1 MSIYIDV
8 SAAVHAR
15 AGLGRYAESLAC
27 ALAALQP
34 KRCALFYNAGL
45 HKPCLPPVLNDLPS
59 RRVYA
64 GYKPWRM
71 AVWLGHLLG
80 IHFDALL
87 PDAELF
93 HATEHLLPPLRQ
105 IPTVLT
111 VHDLIFRLFPE
122 HHKRLN
128 FWYLNATMPLYCRRA
143 HAIIA
148 VSEATK
154 RDLTRLYGVPA
165 EKITVIH
172 EAAAPHFRPASAEQ
186 IARVRERYGLPEHYI
201 LRVGT
206 IEPRKNLERLLDALE
221 LLQRSDPTIRLV
233 VVGSKG
239 WLYQRF
245 FKKLYRSEL
254 RYAVILTGHIRDED
268 LPAIYS
274 GATLLVEPSLYE
286 GFGLPVLE
294 AMACGTPVV
303 CSNTSSLPEVGG
315 DAAYYFDPQD
325 SAAMAE
331 AIGEVWR
338 DSDLRESIRQN
349 GLARAAQ
356 FSWEHAA
363 KQTLAVYR
371 SLVPDVVS

>member
-27 ALAALQP
+27 ALAALLP
-34 KRCALFYNAGL
+34 TRCALFYNAGL
-45 HKPCLPPVLNDLPS
+45 HKSCLPPALNGLPS

-80 IHFDALL
+80 FHFDPLL

-93 HATEHLLPPLRQ
+93 HATEHLLLPLQR

-143 HAIIA
+143 YAIIA

-154 RDLTRLYGVPA
+154 RDLMRLYAVPT

-172 EAAAPHFRPASAEQ
+172 EAAAPHFKPATAEQ
-186 IARVRERYGLPEHYI
+186 IAHVRERYGLPEHYI

-206 IEPRKNLERLLDALE
+206 IEPRKNLERLLDALQV
-221 LLQRSDPTIRLV
+221 LQRSDPTIRLV

-239 WLYQRF
+239 WLYERF
-245 FKKLYRSEL
+245 FKKLHQSEL
-254 RYAVILTGHIRDED
+254 RYAVILTGHIRDAD

-286 GFGLPVLE
+286 GFGLPLLE

-315 DAAYYFDPQD
+315 DAAYYFDPRD

-338 DSDLRESIRQN
+338 DSDLRETMRQN
-349 GLARAAQ
+349 GLMRAAQ
-356 FSWEHAA
+356 FSWESAA
-363 KQTLAVYR
+363 QKTLAVYR
-371 SLVPDVVS
+371 SLVPNLL

>member
-1 MSIYIDV
+1 MSIYIDI

-27 ALAALQP
+27 ALATLQP
-34 KRCALFYNAGL
+34 RRCALFYNTGL
-45 HKPCLPPVLNDLPS
+45 RKPCLPPELDGLPS
-59 RRVYA
+59 RRVCA

-93 HATEHLLPPLRQ
+93 HATEHLLLPLRR

-128 FWYLNATMPLYCRRA
+128 LWYLNATMPLYCRHA
-143 HAIIA
+143 SAIIA

-154 RDLTRLYGVPA
+154 HDLMRWYGVPA

-172 EAAAPHFRPASAEQ
+172 EAAAPHFKPATPEQ
-186 IARVRERYGLPEHYI
+186 VAAVRERYGLPEHYI

-206 IEPRKNLERLLDALE
+206 IEPRKNLERLLDALQ
-221 LLQRSDPTIRLV
+221 LLQRSDSTIRLV

-239 WLYQRF
+239 WLYRRF
-245 FKKLYRSEL
+245 FKKLHGSGL
-254 RYAVILTGHIRDED
+254 RHTVILTGHVRDTD

-286 GFGLPVLE
+286 GFGLPLLE

-303 CSNTSSLPEVGG
+303 CSDTSSLPEVAG
-315 DAAYYFDPQD
+315 DAACYFDPRE

-338 DSDLRESIRQN
+338 DSSLRDTMRHN
-349 GLARAAQ
+349 GLLRAAQ
-356 FSWEHAA
+356 FSWERAA
-363 KQTLAVYR
+363 QETLAVYR
-371 SLVPDVVS
+371 TLVSNL

>member
-1 MSIYIDV
+1 MSIYIDI

-27 ALAALQP
+27 ALAMLHP
-34 KRCALFYNAGL
+34 RRYALFYNAGL
-45 HKPCLPPVLNDLPS
+45 RKPCLPPELDGLPS

-80 IHFDALL
+80 IHFDKLL

-93 HATEHLLPPLRQ
+93 HATEHLLLPLRQ

-143 HAIIA
+143 DAIIA

-154 RDLTRLYGVPA
+154 RDLIRLYGVPA
-165 EKITVIH
+165 EKIAVIH
-172 EAAAPHFRPASAEQ
+172 EAAAPHFKPVAPEQ
-186 IARVRERYGLPEHYI
+186 IAAVRERYGLPDHYI

-206 IEPRKNLERLLDALE
+206 IEPRKNLERLLDALQ
-221 LLQRSDPTIRLV
+221 LVQHYDSTVRLV

-239 WLYQRF
+239 WLYERF
-245 FKKLYRSEL
+245 FKKLHGSEL
-254 RYAVILTGHIRDED
+254 RHAVVLTGRVQDTD

-286 GFGLPVLE
+286 GFGLPLLE

-303 CSNTSSLPEVGG
+303 CSNTSSLPEVAG
-315 DAAYYFDPQD
+315 DAACYFDPRD

-338 DSDLRESIRQN
+338 DGSLRDTMRHN
-349 GLARAAQ
+349 GLVRAAQ
-356 FSWEHAA
+356 FSWERTA
-363 KQTLAVYR
+363 QETLAVYR
-371 SLVPDVVS
+371 TLVSNL

>member
-1 MSIYIDV
+1 MSIYIDI
-8 SAAVHAR
+8 SAAIHAR

-27 ALAALQP
+27 ALAMLHP
-34 KRCALFYNAGL
+34 RRWALFYNAGL
-45 HKPCLPPVLNDLPS
+45 RRPCLPPELDGLPS
-59 RRVYA
+59 RRVYV

-93 HATEHLLPPLRQ
+93 HATEHLLLPLRR

-143 HAIIA
+143 DAIIA
-148 VSEATK
+148 VSEAT
-154 RDLTRLYGVPA
+154 RHDLMRLYGVPA

-172 EAAAPHFRPASAEQ
+172 EAAAPHFKPATPER
-186 IARVRERYGLPEHYI
+186 IAAVRERYGLPEHYI

-206 IEPRKNLERLLDALE
+206 IEPRKNLERLLDALQ
-221 LLQRSDPTIRLV
+221 LLQHYDSTIRLV

-239 WLYQRF
+239 WLYDRF
-245 FKKLYRSEL
+245 FKKLHGSGL
-254 RYAVILTGHIRDED
+254 RHAVVLTGYVRDTD

-286 GFGLPVLE
+286 GFGLPLLE

-303 CSNTSSLPEVGG
+303 CSNTSSLPEVAG
-315 DAAYYFDPQD
+315 DAACYFDPRD

-338 DSDLRESIRQN
+338 DGSLRDTMRHN
-349 GLARAAQ
+349 GLTRAAQ
-356 FSWEHAA
+356 FSWERTA
-363 KQTLAVYR
+363 QETLTVYR
-371 SLVPDVVS
+371 TLVPGIL

>member
-1 MSIYIDV
+1 MSIYIDI

-27 ALAALQP
+27 TLATLQP
-34 KRCALFYNAGL
+34 TRCALFYNAGL
-45 HKPCLPPVLNDLPS
+45 RKPCLPPELDGLPS
-59 RRVYA
+59 RRIYA

-80 IHFDALL
+80 IYFDPLL

-93 HATEHLLPPLRQ
+93 HATEHLLPPLRR

-111 VHDLIFRLFPE
+111 VHDLIFRLFPR

-128 FWYLNATMPLYCRRA
+128 LWYLNATMPLYCCRA

-154 RDLTRLYGVPA
+154 HDLMNLYGVPA
-165 EKITVIH
+165 KKITVIH
-172 EAAAPHFRPASAEQ
+172 EAAAPHFKPATAEQ
-186 IARVRERYGLPEHYI
+186 IATVRERYGLPEHYI

-206 IEPRKNLERLLDALE
+206 IEPRKNLERLLDALQ
-221 LLQRSDPTIRLV
+221 LLQRSDSTIRLV
-233 VVGSKG
+233 VVGGKG
-239 WLYQRF
+239 WLYKRF
-245 FKKLYRSEL
+245 FRKLHRSDL
-254 RYAVILTGHIRDED
+254 RQAVILTGHVQDTD

-286 GFGLPVLE
+286 GFGLPLLE

-303 CSNTSSLPEVGG
+303 CSNVSSLPEVAG
-315 DAAYYFDPQD
+315 DAAYYFDPRN

-338 DSDLRESIRQN
+338 DGSLRDTMRHN

-356 FSWEHAA
+356 FSWERAA
-363 KQTLAVYR
+363 RETLAVYR
-371 SLVPDVVS
+371 TLVPNIL